1 MKEFKYTVRDQL
13 GIHARPAGL
22 LVKKASEFSS
32 DITMFLGDKKGDAKG
47 IMSLMMLGVK
57 EGDDIVIRIKGEDE
71 EIAEQE
77 LKNFLKENL

>member
-1 MKEFKYTVRDQL
+1 
-13 GIHARPAGL
+13 
-22 LVKKASEFSS
+22 
-32 DITMFLGDKKGDAKG
+32 
-47 IMSLMMLGVK
+47 MMLGVK